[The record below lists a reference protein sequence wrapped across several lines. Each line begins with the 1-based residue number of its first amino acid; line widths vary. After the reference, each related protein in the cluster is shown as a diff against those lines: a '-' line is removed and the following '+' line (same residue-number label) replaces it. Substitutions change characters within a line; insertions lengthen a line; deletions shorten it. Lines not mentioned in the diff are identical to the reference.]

1 MFSSSWLSLLNSS
14 GAASSA
20 SGHFPAIM
28 NGMATAEALE
38 KLQEAFDETLEVRK
52 ITNAIA
58 DASGGSSATATT
70 LCRCG
75 MDIAKTLVDPSRV
88 MQNLLFK
95 TKEEV
100 TGGEI
105 REAMAAAAPSFQE
118 LSGFV
123 VELQMLQ
130 KHFVV
135 KKPRKTAAKE

>member
-1 MFSSSWLSLLNSS
+1 MLQKQDTSNSTDPDQLQDRFADAERMFSSSWLSLLNSS

-28 NGMATAEALE
+28 GGMATAEAFE
-38 KLQEAFDETLEVRK
+38 KLQEAVDETTRLTLEVRK

-70 LCRCG
+70 LCRRG

-95 TKEEV
+95 TKEGSY
-100 TGGEI
+100 GG
-105 REAMAAAAPSFQE
+105 
-118 LSGFV
+118 
-123 VELQMLQ
+123 
-130 KHFVV
+130 
-135 KKPRKTAAKE
+135 